1 MKKSKLVLKAILG
14 GALLT
19 SLSPIV
25 LSASTNESVANSTS
39 DIAHVHSSSSPK
51 TALELWEQQY
61 ADSLKDGYK
70 KMVQNAIWDNF
81 EGGLTA
87 SQVEYLNKKIE
98 SMTFANYN
106 DVRKEIFELS
116 AETKEAF
123 SRLISYTFGG
133 TYFNN
138 LMKEQGNQNLNET
151 IQNGFDSLRIF
162 SRSELLQDEDYKE
175 EFTKFQTTADE
186 LFSEMKDGDNL
197 NANDLSKIVKK
208 ALKSKIDFFNFILSK
223 NEPEFSKLKDFV
235 NYHNFM
241 IKYFYKQNTTKV
253 EGNPNNWTDDY
264 YFVGLVSNWTML
276 IGNLASDA
284 EIDNLLFHY
293 YANSGTND
301 RNNHFELKTGDGV
314 PGDNFKL
321 IQSGGWFIDSG
332 EWNLYPKAN
341 IDTFVELSKIYYN
354 NPANLS
360 QTNEAWL
367 TKINEGMNNMYKVY
381 NTNRNGHKYFI
392 TNFNFKPADMPISI
406 YMMRKGTYSRG
417 ASKFTGTFYGKQY
430 NNVTAWKTKALTTEN
445 GWFYGT
451 INNYLN
457 NKIYNVIALDKKA
470 FFYNEFKDLDG
481 AKKLEELQPK
491 IDELKAELNQLKNTN
506 PALTEIIN
514 KWLAD
519 IDKAVK
525 SGLINVVS
533 SVIDKNK
540 YIKDSIATGAIGNPA
555 ASKLEAAAEKN
566 KGNLAEGL
574 KVLSVFD
581 KLNAGAAGVVEAL
594 DHYNE
599 EIKEDATAANAS
611 ALKADEIA
619 KIKEVSSKVINGKYS
634 IDLPEGFD
642 LSNPNEEQ
650 LNKVTTKITEEE
662 DTIKKAVFDVS
673 KATYD
678 KLIKE
683 LTTPQDLK
691 NQAVSANNALN
702 YEKENFKNS
711 AKPVYKALKER
722 ANELVSLFEN
732 INSAHT
738 VGDVS
743 FNPEAA
749 DLKAKYEEELEKL
762 NKFGKN
768 VELAKALI
776 GGLLTEKAESE
787 IKNAFENYE
796 EAKEALLNKLKKDA
810 NAQIRALKKDIKS
823 ASNDSLVEDKRNA
836 LLNSL
841 LQRKEAINSANEAK
855 PILDNLNDAKNIY
868 NEALNSTKADNKN
881 KVLAYKEEIA
891 NVPSNLLS
899 DDQKT
904 TFTNQFAQYAND
916 IEGANSFKESSDN
929 LAESKSKYDE
939 ALNKAK
945 PKAKEELQPLKNKV
959 QAISDNLLTV
969 EQKNEIVNK
978 IAEQIKNVENSITF
992 KDVLA
997 AINKAKEADAS
1008 VLGLAKENVNNKLDE
1023 FNNIIANL
1031 SDKIATAEQKQEF
1044 ASTIEALKTAVKSAD
1059 NLQEVANKLKEAT
1072 DKFNELQKQLLP
1084 KIKEEATSDLDKQIE
1099 VIKNNNKLPQEYKNG
1114 IIEKLNKAKEQINGL
1129 DQIKDVN
1136 PVKSAAIEKSKQ
1148 EVESYKKPVD
1158 ALAITLSI
1166 LTLALL
1172 GVLIFLL
1179 VKRFKK

>member
-1 MKKSKLVLKAILG
+1 MKKNKLVLKALLG

-25 LSASTNESVANSTS
+25 LSASTNESAVNSTS
-39 DIAHVHSSSSPK
+39 DIEHVHSSSSPK
-51 TALELWEQQY
+51 TALQLWEQQY

-70 KMVQNAIWDNF
+70 KMVQNAVWDNF

-98 SMTFANYN
+98 SMTFANHN

-116 AETKEAF
+116 SETKEAF

-162 SRSELLQDEDYKE
+162 SRPELLQDEDYEE
-175 EFTKFQTTADE
+175 EFTRFQATADE
-186 LFSEMKDGDNL
+186 LFSEMKDGNNL
-197 NANDLSKIVKK
+197 NADDLSKIVKK
-208 ALKSKIDFFNFILSK
+208 ALKSKTDFFNFILSK
-223 NEPEFSKLKDFV
+223 EQPAFSKLKDFV

-241 IKYFYKQNTTKV
+241 INYFYKQNTTKV

-284 EIDNLLFHY
+284 EIDNLLFHF
-293 YANSGTND
+293 ND
-301 RNNHFELKTGDGV
+301 KGKNHFELKTADGV
-314 PGDNFKL
+314 PGNNFKI
-321 IQSGGWFIDSG
+321 IQSNDWFVNSG

-341 IDTFVELSKIYYN
+341 IDSFIALSKIYYD
-354 NPANLS
+354 NPADLS

-367 TKINEGMNNMYKVY
+367 TKINEGMNDMYRVY

-417 ASKFTGTFYGKQY
+417 ASKFTGTFYDRQY
-430 NNVTAWKTKALTTEN
+430 NNVTAWKTEALTTEN

-457 NKIYNVIALDKKA
+457 NRIYNVIAVDKKA
-470 FFYNEFKDLDG
+470 FLYNEFKALDG
-481 AKKLEELQPK
+481 AKKLAELQPK
-491 IDELKAELNQLKNTN
+491 IDALKEELNQLKTSN
-506 PALTEIIN
+506 PELAEIVN

-519 IDKAVK
+519 IDKAVQG
-525 SGLINVVS
+525 GLINVVS
-533 SVIDKNK
+533 SVVDKNK
-540 YIKDSIATGAIGNPA
+540 YIKDSIATGAIGNPV
-555 ASKLEAAAEKN
+555 ASKLEAAAETN
-566 KGNLAEGL
+566 KDNLAEGL

-581 KLNAGAAGVVEAL
+581 KLNTEAAGVVEAL

-611 ALKADEIA
+611 ALKAAETA
-619 KIKEVSSKVINGKYS
+619 KIKEVSSKITNGKYS

-650 LNKVTTKITEEE
+650 LNKVAAKITEEE
-662 DTIKKAVFDVS
+662 DAVKKAVFDVS

-678 KLIKE
+678 KLIKD
-683 LTTPQDLK
+683 LNIPQDLK
-691 NQAVSANNALN
+691 DQAVNANNEFN
-702 YEKENFKNS
+702 YEKANFKNS
-711 AKPVYKALKER
+711 AKPVYKAFKER
-722 ANELVSLFEN
+722 ANELVPLFEN
-732 INSAHT
+732 INSAHS
-738 VGDVS
+738 VGEVS
-743 FNPEAA
+743 NPEVA
-749 DLKAKYEEELEKL
+749 DLKAKYDEELGKLEKL
-762 NKFGKN
+762 GKN
-768 VELAKALI
+768 AELAKAI
-776 GGLLTEKAESE
+776 VKGLLTEKAEAE

-796 EAKEALLNKLKKDA
+796 EAKEDLLNKLKKGPI
-810 NAQIRALKKDIKS
+810 AQIKAFEKDINS
-823 ASNDSLVEDKRNA
+823 ASNDALAEDKRN
-836 LLNSL
+836 SL
-841 LQRKEAINSANEAK
+841 LKSLSERKEAINSANEVK
-855 PILDNLNDAKNIY
+855 PISDNLNEATNIY
-868 NEALNSTKADNKN
+868 NEALTAIKTDNKN
-881 KVLAYKEEIA
+881 KVLAYKEDIA

-904 TFTNQFAQYAND
+904 ALTNQFTQDATD

-939 ALNKAK
+939 ALNSAK
-945 PKAKEELQPLKNKV
+945 PTANEELKALKDKV
-959 QAISDNLLTV
+959 QAISDDLLTA
-969 EQKNEIVNK
+969 EQRNEIANK
-978 IAEQIKNVENSITF
+978 IAEEMKNVENSSTF
-992 KDVLA
+992 KGVLD

-1031 SDKIATAEQKQEF
+1031 SDKIATPEQKQEF
-1044 ASTIEALKTAVKSAD
+1044 ASTIEALKTAVRSAD
-1059 NLQEVANKLKEAT
+1059 NLEEVANKLKEAT

-1084 KIKEEATSDLDKQIE
+1084 KVKEEALDDLNKQIDIVWE
-1099 VIKNNNKLPQEYKNG
+1099 NHKLPKEYREG
-1114 IIEKLNKAKEQINGL
+1114 IIKKLLEAREQIKSL

-1136 PVKSAAIEKSKQ
+1136 PVKSAAIEKSNQ

-1158 ALAITLSI
+1158 ALVITLSI